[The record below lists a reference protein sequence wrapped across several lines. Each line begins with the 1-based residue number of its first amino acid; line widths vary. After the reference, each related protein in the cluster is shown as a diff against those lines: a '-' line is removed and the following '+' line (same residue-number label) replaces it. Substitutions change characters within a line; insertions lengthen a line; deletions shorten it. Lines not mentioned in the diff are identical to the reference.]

1 MVEILIRPIVTEKMN
16 AVSEKF
22 NRYGFMVDKKANK
35 YQIKKA
41 VEDIYGVKVVSVN
54 TMVYAGKVKSRF
66 TKSGVIT
73 GRLNAYKKAVVTLS
87 EGENIY
93 FYSNI

>member
-87 EGENIY
+87 EGENID

>member
-16 AVSEKF
+16 AQAEKL

-35 YQIKKA
+35 YQIKTA
-41 VEDIYGVKVVSVN
+41 VEEIYGVKVVSVN
-54 TMVYAGKVKSRF
+54 TMVYAGKLKSRF
-66 TKSGVIT
+66 TKSGVIS
-73 GRLNAYKKAVVTLS
+73 GRTNAFKKAVITLNK
-87 EGENIY
+87 GENID

>member
-35 YQIKKA
+35 
-41 VEDIYGVKVVSVN
+41 
-54 TMVYAGKVKSRF
+54 
-66 TKSGVIT
+66 
-73 GRLNAYKKAVVTLS
+73 
-87 EGENIY
+87 
-93 FYSNI
+93 

>member
-16 AVSEKF
+16 AQAEKL
-22 NRYGFMVDKKANK
+22 NRYGFMVDKKADK
-35 YQIKKA
+35 LQIKRA
-41 VEDIYGVKVVSVN
+41 VEEICGVKVVSVN
-54 TMVYAGKVKSRF
+54 TMVYAGKLKSRF

-73 GRLNAYKKAVVTLS
+73 GRTNAYKKAVVTLNK
-87 EGENIY
+87 GENID

>member
-16 AVSEKF
+16 ALTEKF
-22 NRYGFMVDKKANK
+22 SRYGFMVDKKANK

-41 VEDIYGVKVVSVN
+41 VEEIYGVKVVSIN
-54 TMVYAGKVKSRF
+54 TMVYAGKLKSRF

-87 EGENIY
+87 KGENID

>member
-16 AVSEKF
+16 AQAEKL

-35 YQIKKA
+35 YQIKTA
-41 VEDIYGVKVVSVN
+41 VEEIYGVKVVSVN
-54 TMVYAGKVKSRF
+54 TMVYAGKLKSRF

-73 GRLNAYKKAVVTLS
+73 GRTNAYKKAVVTLNK
-87 EGENIY
+87 GENID

>member
-16 AVSEKF
+16 ALTEKF
-22 NRYGFMVDKKANK
+22 SRYGFMVDKKANK

-41 VEDIYGVKVVSVN
+41 VEEIYGVKVVSIN
-54 TMVYAGKVKSRF
+54 TMVYAGKLKSRF

-87 EGENIY
+87 EGENID

>member
-16 AVSEKF
+16 AITEKF
-22 NRYGFMVDKKANK
+22 NRFGFMVDKRANK

-54 TMVYAGKVKSRF
+54 TMVYAGKLKSRF

-73 GRLNAYKKAVVTLS
+73 GRGNAFKKAVVTLS
-87 EGENIY
+87 EGENID

>member
-16 AVSEKF
+16 ALAEKF
-22 NRYGFMVDKKANK
+22 SRYGFMVEKRANK
-35 YQIKKA
+35 YQIRKA
-41 VEDIYGVKVVSVN
+41 VEEIYGVKVISIN
-54 TMVYAGKVKSRF
+54 TMVYAGKLKSRF

-87 EGENIY
+87 KGENID

>member
-54 TMVYAGKVKSRF
+54 TIVYAGKVKSRF

-87 EGENIY
+87 EGENID

>member
-16 AVSEKF
+16 AITEKT
-22 NRYGFMVDKKANK
+22 NRFGFMVDKKANK

-54 TMVYAGKVKSRF
+54 TMVYAGKLKSRF

-73 GRLNAYKKAVVTLS
+73 GRSNAFKKAIVTLS
-87 EGENIY
+87 EGENID

>member
-16 AVSEKF
+16 AQAEKYS
-22 NRYGFMVDKKANK
+22 RYGFMVDKKANK

-41 VEDIYGVKVVSVN
+41 VEEIYGVKVVSIN
-54 TMVYAGKVKSRF
+54 TMVYAGKLKSRF

-87 EGENIY
+87 KGENID